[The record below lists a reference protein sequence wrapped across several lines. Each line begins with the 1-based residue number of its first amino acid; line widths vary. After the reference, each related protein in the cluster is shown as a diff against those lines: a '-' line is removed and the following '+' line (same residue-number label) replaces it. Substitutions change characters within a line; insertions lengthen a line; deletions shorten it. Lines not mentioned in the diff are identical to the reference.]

1 MDSISL
7 DIEQL
12 KALAELLIGA
22 AYADDDYDG
31 HEAESIGDILRSLVP
46 DGELPMEITGHLAMF
61 DIDTFALGDACTR
74 LGLQDATERR
84 AILRL
89 ISEVTH
95 ADDVLDLAES
105 EYIKRAGE
113 ALGAS
118 PEEYED
124 LTFDLVAIAV
134 TPPPVPGA

>member
-1 MDSISL
+1 MDSIEL
-7 DIEQL
+7 GVEQL

-61 DIDTFALGDACTR
+61 DIDTFALDDACAR
-74 LGLQDATERR
+74 LALDGSTQRR

-105 EYIKRAGE
+105 EYIKRAGQ

-134 TPPPVPGA
+134 TPPPVPGS